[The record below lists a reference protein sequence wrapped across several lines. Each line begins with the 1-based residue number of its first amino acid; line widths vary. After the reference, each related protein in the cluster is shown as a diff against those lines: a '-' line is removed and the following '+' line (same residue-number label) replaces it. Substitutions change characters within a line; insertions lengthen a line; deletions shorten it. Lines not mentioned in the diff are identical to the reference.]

1 MRAALKSNRTNSRA
15 PVCPLRYTP
24 AMPRIAEESIER
36 VAAACDI
43 VEIIGGYF
51 PLKRA
56 GTSWRALCPF
66 HREKSPSFHVSP
78 QKQAYYCFG
87 CGAGGS
93 LFKFVMEYERVD
105 FATAVRR
112 LAQKA
117 GVTIVEEQSAPGD
130 DHRRELRGRLLELHK
145 VAADWFHANL
155 RRSPAGAAAR
165 DYLKSRKINSEI
177 AKNWHLGYAP
187 DSRDAL
193 LKQARTAGFKDHEL
207 RASGLF
213 HGGEDKP
220 LADRFRQRL
229 MFPIRN
235 DYGEVIAFSGRVL
248 PPSEDPAKY
257 VNSPETPLFSK
268 GRALYGLD
276 KARRPL
282 ADAGL
287 AIVCEGQL
295 DLIRV
300 FESGLQNV
308 VAPQGTAFTP
318 AQARLLKRYAETVV
332 LCFDSD
338 RAGRTA
344 VERSLPILLAAG
356 FGVRVAPLPA
366 GEDPDS
372 LIRKNGAESFRNL
385 VDHAPDYFDFA
396 LDEAAS
402 AGKLDNASSKA
413 ALIRKL
419 AGFASNLPDAVARE
433 SLAARL
439 GPRLALSP
447 KAFLDAIP
455 DKPAANEP
463 EEISEDEPP
472 ATAEPDQTIRLLIHA
487 SLVSSETRQW
497 LAAQDTSILAG
508 RPGLPLLQKCLGA
521 SFDPAEPAATQ
532 AFLAAQSP
540 EAQSILAALL
550 MERAPTEP
558 VAIAR
563 DTLRSLSRRQLEA
576 RRNALTARLRQ
587 AGLPPAEVARLQA
600 EVVDIM
606 QEISQVSGSH

>member
-1 MRAALKSNRTNSRA
+1 
-15 PVCPLRYTP
+15 
-24 AMPRIAEESIER
+24 MPRIAEESIER
-36 VAAACDI
+36 VAAASDI
-43 VEIIGGYF
+43 VEVIGGYF

-93 LFKFVMEYERVD
+93 VFKFVMEYERVD
-105 FATAVRR
+105 FVTAVRR

-117 GVTIVEEQSAPGD
+117 GVTLIEEASAPGD
-130 DHRRELRGRLLELHK
+130 DKRRELRGRLLELHK
-145 VAADWFHANL
+145 LAADWFHANL
-155 RRSPAGAAAR
+155 LRSPAGAAAR
-165 DYLKSRKINSEI
+165 DYLKSRDISSDI

-187 DSRDAL
+187 DSRGAL
-193 LKQARTAGFKDHEL
+193 LQHARAAGFKDHEL

-257 VNSPETPLFSK
+257 VNSPETPLFTK

-318 AQARLLKRYAETVV
+318 AQARLLKRYAETAV

-356 FGVRVAPLPA
+356 FGVRVAPLPV

-372 LIRKNGAESFRNL
+372 LIRKKGADAFRAL
-385 VDHAPDYFDFA
+385 IDAAPDYFDFA

-402 AGKLDNASSKA
+402 TGKLDNASSKA

-419 AGFASNLPDAVARE
+419 AGFAASLPDAVARE

-439 GPRLALSP
+439 GPRLTLSP
-447 KAFLDAIP
+447 QAFLEAIP
-455 DKPAANEP
+455 DKPATAAEA
-463 EEISEDEPP
+463 EEITEDEPAP
-472 ATAEPDQTIRLLIHA
+472 DEAPDQTMRLLLHA
-487 SLVSSETRQW
+487 VLVSAEARQW
-497 LAAQDTSILAG
+497 LATQDTGVLAG
-508 RPGLPLLQKCLGA
+508 RPGLALLQKCLGA
-521 SFDPAEPAATQ
+521 NFDPSDPSATQ

-550 MERAPTEP
+550 MGRPPTDP
-558 VAIAR
+558 AAIVR
-563 DTLRSLSRRQLEA
+563 DTLRSLRRRQLES
-576 RRNALTARLRQ
+576 RRAALTARLRQ
-587 AGLPPAEVARLQA
+587 TGLAPAEVGRLQA
-600 EVVDIM
+600 EVVDIT
-606 QEISQVSGSH
+606 QEIRQISGSH

>member
-1 MRAALKSNRTNSRA
+1 
-15 PVCPLRYTP
+15 
-24 AMPRIAEESIER
+24 MPRIAEESIER
-36 VAAACDI
+36 VAAASDI

-56 GTSWRALCPF
+56 GSSWRALCPF

-93 LFKFVMEYERVD
+93 VFKFVMEYERID
-105 FATAVRR
+105 FATAIRR

-117 GVTIVEEQSAPGD
+117 GLTILEDESAPGD
-130 DHRRELRGRLLELHK
+130 DQRRELRQRLLALHK
-145 VAADWFHANL
+145 VAADWFQANL
-155 RRSPAGAAAR
+155 LRSPGGATAR
-165 DYLKSRKINSEI
+165 DYLKSREI
-177 AKNWHLGYAP
+177 SSDMAKNWQIGYAP
-187 DSRDAL
+187 EGRNAL
-193 LKQARTAGFKDHEL
+193 LQHARAAGFKDQEL

-229 MFPIRN
+229 IFPIRN

-268 GRALYGLD
+268 GRALFGLD

-300 FESGLQNV
+300 FESGLENV

-318 AQARLLKRYAETVV
+318 AQARLLKRYTDTAV

-372 LIRKNGAESFRNL
+372 LIRKNGSDAFRALIES
-385 VDHAPDYFDFA
+385 APDYFEFA
-396 LDEAAS
+396 LDEAS
-402 AGKLDNASSKA
+402 SGGKLDNPTSKA

-419 AGFASNLPDAVARE
+419 AGFAAHLPDAVARE
-433 SLAARL
+433 SLASRL
-439 GPRLALSP
+439 GPQLAVSTQ
-447 KAFLDAIP
+447 AFLAAV
-455 DKPAANEP
+455 PAKATPTNEEDSAA
-463 EEISEDEPP
+463 EEGDSRREV
-472 ATAEPDQTIRLLIHA
+472 EPDHTIRLLLHVA
-487 SLVSSETRQW
+487 LGSLETRQW
-497 LAAQDTSILAG
+497 LAAQDTRILSD
-508 RPGLPLLQKCLGA
+508 RPGAGLLAQCLSA
-521 SFDPAEPAATQ
+521 
-532 AFLAAQSP
+532 
-540 EAQSILAALL
+540 
-550 MERAPTEP
+550 
-558 VAIAR
+558 
-563 DTLRSLSRRQLEA
+563 TLRSGRHRRGPSLLGHPADRSPVGTRRTAHGPTGHGSRDHRPRYPPQLA
-576 RRNALTARLRQ
+576 ATAT
-587 AGLPPAEVARLQA
+587 
-600 EVVDIM
+600 
-606 QEISQVSGSH
+606 

>member
-1 MRAALKSNRTNSRA
+1 
-15 PVCPLRYTP
+15 
-24 AMPRIAEESIER
+24 MPRIAEESIER
-36 VAAACDI
+36 VAAANDI
-43 VEIIGGYF
+43 VEVIGSYF

-56 GTSWRALCPF
+56 GSSWRALCPF

-105 FATAVRR
+105 FVTAVRR

-117 GVTIVEEQSAPGD
+117 GVTIVEEASSPGED
-130 DHRRELRGRLLELHK
+130 KRRELRGRLLELHK
-145 VAADWFHANL
+145 LAADWFHANL

-165 DYLKSRKINSEI
+165 DYLKSRAINSDI

-193 LKQARTAGFKDHEL
+193 LQHARAAKFKDHEL

-282 ADAGL
+282 ADAGV

-300 FESGLQNV
+300 SESGQQNV

-318 AQARLLKRYAETVV
+318 AQARLLKRYADTVV

-356 FGVRVAPLPA
+356 FGVRIAPLPA

-372 LIRKNGAESFRNL
+372 LIRKNGADAFRGL
-385 VDHAPDYFDFA
+385 VDSAPDYFEFA
-396 LDEAAS
+396 LDEAAT
-402 AGKLDNASSKA
+402 AGKLENASSKA

-419 AGFASNLPDAVARE
+419 AGFASSLPDAVARE

-439 GPRLALSP
+439 GPRLTLSP
-447 KAFLDAIP
+447 QAFLEAIP
-455 DKPAANEP
+455 DQPATAAEP
-463 EEISEDEPP
+463 EEVAEDEIAP
-472 ATAEPDQTIRLLIHA
+472 AEEPDQTIRLLLHA
-487 SLVSSETRQW
+487 ALVNAETRQW
-497 LAAQDTSILAG
+497 LAGQDATVLAG
-508 RPGLPLLQKCLGA
+508 RPGLSLLQKCLGA
-521 SFDPAEPAATQ
+521 TFDPSDPAATQ
-532 AFLAAQSP
+532 AFLAAQPP
-540 EAQSILAALL
+540 EAQSVLAALL
-550 MERAPTEP
+550 MGRPPADPG
-558 VAIAR
+558 AIAR
-563 DTLRSLSRRQLEA
+563 DTLRSLRRQQLET
-576 RRNALTARLRQ
+576 RRAALNARLRQ
-587 AGLPPAEVARLQA
+587 TGLPPAEVGRLQA

-606 QEISQVSGSH
+606 QEIGQISGSH

>member
-1 MRAALKSNRTNSRA
+1 
-15 PVCPLRYTP
+15 
-24 AMPRIAEESIER
+24 MPRIAEESIER
-36 VAAACDI
+36 VAAANDI
-43 VEIIGGYF
+43 VEVIGSYF

-117 GVTIVEEQSAPGD
+117 GITIIEEASAPGD
-130 DHRRELRGRLLELHK
+130 DKRRELRGRLLELHK
-145 VAADWFHANL
+145 LAADWFHTNL
-155 RRSPAGAAAR
+155 LRSPAGAAAR
-165 DYLKSRKINSEI
+165 DYLKSRAINSDI

-193 LKQARTAGFKDHEL
+193 LKHARAAGFKDHEL

-318 AQARLLKRYAETVV
+318 AQARLLKRYADTAV

-372 LIRKNGAESFRNL
+372 LIRKNGADAFRALIEN
-385 VDHAPDYFDFA
+385 APDYFEFA

-419 AGFASNLPDAVARE
+419 AGFASSLPDAVARE

-447 KAFLDAIP
+447 QAFLDAIP
-455 DKPAANEP
+455 DKPATAAEP
-463 EEISEDEPP
+463 EDLADDEPAP
-472 ATAEPDQTIRLLIHA
+472 AEEPDQTIRLLLHA
-487 SLVSSETRQW
+487 ALVSAETRQW
-497 LAAQDTSILAG
+497 LAGQDTAVLAG

-521 SFDPAEPAATQ
+521 TFDPADPAATQ

-540 EAQSILAALL
+540 EAQSTLAALL
-550 MERAPTEP
+550 IGRPPADPG
-558 VAIAR
+558 AIAR
-563 DTLRSLSRRQLEA
+563 DTLRSLRRQQLET
-576 RRNALTARLRQ
+576 RRAALTARLRQ
-587 AGLPPAEVARLQA
+587 TGLPPAEVGRLQA

-606 QEISQVSGSH
+606 EEIRQISGSH

>member
-1 MRAALKSNRTNSRA
+1 
-15 PVCPLRYTP
+15 
-24 AMPRIAEESIER
+24 MPRIAEESIER
-36 VAAACDI
+36 VAAASDI
-43 VEIIGGYF
+43 VEIIGSYF

-56 GTSWRALCPF
+56 GSSWRALCPF

-93 LFKFVMEYERVD
+93 IFKFVMEYERID

-117 GVTIVEEQSAPGD
+117 GVTLVEEQSAPGD

-145 VAADWFHANL
+145 LAADWFHANL
-155 RRSPAGAAAR
+155 LRSPAGAAAR
-165 DYLKSRKINSEI
+165 DYLKSREINSDI
-177 AKNWHLGYAP
+177 AKNWQLGYAP
-187 DSRDAL
+187 DARDAL
-193 LKQARTAGFKDHEL
+193 LKQARAAGFKDHEL

-229 MFPIRN
+229 MFPICN

-257 VNSPETPLFSK
+257 VNSPETPLFTK
-268 GRALYGLD
+268 GRALFGLH

-300 FESGLQNV
+300 FESGLENV

-318 AQARLLKRYAETVV
+318 AQARLLKRYTDTAV

-344 VERSLPILLAAG
+344 IERSLPILLAAG
-356 FGVRVAPLPA
+356 FGVRVAPLPP

-372 LIRKNGAESFRNL
+372 LIRTQGADAFRAI
-385 VDHAPDYFDFA
+385 VEQAPDYFDFA
-396 LDEAAS
+396 LDEALA
-402 AGKLDNASSKA
+402 AGNLDNASAKT
-413 ALIRKL
+413 ALVRKL
-419 AGFASNLPDAVARE
+419 AGFAAHLPDAVARE

-439 GPRLALSP
+439 APRLAISSQ
-447 KAFLDAIP
+447 AFLNAVP
-455 DKPAANEP
+455 KKAASAPEP
-463 EEISEDEPP
+463 EDEETTADDTSEQ
-472 ATAEPDQTIRLLIHA
+472 PDHIIRLLLHA
-487 SLVSSETRQW
+487 TLVCADTRQW
-497 LAAQDTSILAG
+497 LAAQDTALLAG
-508 RPGLPLLQKCLGA
+508 RPGLALLQKCTA
-521 SFDPAEPAATQ
+521 ATFNPADPAATQ
-532 AFLAAQSP
+532 AFLASQSP
-540 EAQSILAALL
+540 ADQSALAALL
-550 MERAPTEP
+550 MGRPPTDP
-558 VAIAR
+558 AAIAR
-563 DTLRSLSRRQLEA
+563 ETLQTLRRQLLES
-576 RRNALTARLRQ
+576 RRDALTARLRQ
-587 AGLPPAEVARLQA
+587 AGLPAADVARLQG

-606 QEISQVSGSH
+606 QEMRHGGGSH

>member
-1 MRAALKSNRTNSRA
+1 
-15 PVCPLRYTP
+15 
-24 AMPRIAEESIER
+24 MPRIAEESIER
-36 VAAACDI
+36 VAAASDI
-43 VEIIGGYF
+43 VEIIGSYF

-56 GTSWRALCPF
+56 GSSWRALCPF

-93 LFKFVMEYERVD
+93 VFKFVMEYERVD
-105 FATAVRR
+105 FVTAVRR
-112 LAQKA
+112 LALKA
-117 GVTIVEEQSAPGD
+117 GVTIIEEKSAPGD
-130 DHRRELRGRLLELHK
+130 DRRRELRARLLDLHK
-145 VAADWFHANL
+145 LAADWFHANL
-155 RRSPAGAAAR
+155 LRSPAGAAAR
-165 DYLKSRKINSEI
+165 DYLKSREI
-177 AKNWHLGYAP
+177 GSDVAKRWRLGYAP

-193 LKQARTAGFKDHEL
+193 LKHARAAGFREPEL

-213 HGGEDKP
+213 HGGDDKP

-229 MFPIRN
+229 MFPICN

-257 VNSPETPLFSK
+257 VNSPETPLFTK

-276 KARRPL
+276 QARRPL
-282 ADAGL
+282 ADAGI

-318 AQARLLKRYAETVV
+318 AQARLLKRYADTAV

-366 GEDPDS
+366 GEDPDT
-372 LIRKNGAESFRNL
+372 LIRTKGADAFRAL
-385 VDHAPDYFDFA
+385 VEKAPDYFDFA
-396 LDEAAS
+396 LDEAA
-402 AGKLDNASSKA
+402 AAQKLDNASSKA
-413 ALIRKL
+413 ALVRKL
-419 AGFASNLPDAVARE
+419 AGFAAHLPDAIARE

-439 GPRLALSP
+439 GPRLAISP
-447 KAFLDAIP
+447 QAFLDAIP
-455 DKPAANEP
+455 KKAAAAP
-463 EEISEDEPP
+463 
-472 ATAEPDQTIRLLIHA
+472 AEPDDIAPEESPAAEQPDTTLGLLIHA
-487 SLVSSETRQW
+487 SLVCAETRQW
-497 LAAQDTSILAG
+497 LVAQDTAILAG
-508 RPGLPLLQKCLGA
+508 RPGLGLLQKCLA
-521 SFDPAEPAATQ
+521 ATFDPADPAATQ
-532 AFLAAQSP
+532 TFLAAQST
-540 EAQSILAALL
+540 EAQSALAALL
-550 MERAPTEP
+550 MGRPP
-558 VAIAR
+558 SDPGAIAR
-563 DTLRSLSRRQLEA
+563 ETLQTLRRQQLET
-576 RRNALTARLRQ
+576 RRAALTARLRQ
-587 AGLPPAEVARLQA
+587 TGLDPAEVGRLQA

-606 QEISQVSGSH
+606 RQMAQFSGSH

>member
-1 MRAALKSNRTNSRA
+1 
-15 PVCPLRYTP
+15 
-24 AMPRIAEESIER
+24 MPRIAEESIER
-36 VAAACDI
+36 VAAANDI
-43 VEIIGGYF
+43 VEVIGSYF

-56 GTSWRALCPF
+56 GSSWRALCPF

-105 FATAVRR
+105 FVTAVRR

-117 GVTIVEEQSAPGD
+117 GVTIVEEASSPGED
-130 DHRRELRGRLLELHK
+130 KRRELRGRLLELHK
-145 VAADWFHANL
+145 LAADWFHANL

-165 DYLKSRKINSEI
+165 DYLKSRAINSDI

-193 LKQARTAGFKDHEL
+193 LQHARAAKFKDHEL

-282 ADAGL
+282 ADAGV

-300 FESGLQNV
+300 SESGQQNV

-318 AQARLLKRYAETVV
+318 AQARLLKRYADTVV

-356 FGVRVAPLPA
+356 FGVRIAPLPA

-372 LIRKNGAESFRNL
+372 LIRKNGADAFRGL
-385 VDHAPDYFDFA
+385 VDSAPDYFEFA
-396 LDEAAS
+396 LDEAAT
-402 AGKLDNASSKA
+402 AGKLENASSKA

-419 AGFASNLPDAVARE
+419 AGFASSLPDAVARE

-439 GPRLALSP
+439 GPRLTLSP
-447 KAFLDAIP
+447 QAFLEAIP
-455 DKPAANEP
+455 DQPATAAEP
-463 EEISEDEPP
+463 EEVVEDEIAP
-472 ATAEPDQTIRLLIHA
+472 AEEPDQTIRLLLHA
-487 SLVSSETRQW
+487 ALVNAETRQW
-497 LAAQDTSILAG
+497 LAGQDTTVLAG
-508 RPGLPLLQKCLGA
+508 RPGLALLQKCLGA
-521 SFDPAEPAATQ
+521 TFDPSDPAATQ
-532 AFLAAQSP
+532 AFLAAQPP
-540 EAQSILAALL
+540 EAQSVLAALL
-550 MERAPTEP
+550 MGRPPADPG
-558 VAIAR
+558 AIAR
-563 DTLRSLSRRQLEA
+563 DTLRSLRRQQLET
-576 RRNALTARLRQ
+576 RRAALNARLRQ
-587 AGLPPAEVARLQA
+587 TGLPPAEVGRLQA

-606 QEISQVSGSH
+606 QEIGQISGSH

>member
-1 MRAALKSNRTNSRA
+1 
-15 PVCPLRYTP
+15 
-24 AMPRIAEESIER
+24 MPRIAEESIER
-36 VAAACDI
+36 VATANDI
-43 VEIIGGYF
+43 VEVIGGYF

-93 LFKFVMEYERVD
+93 VFKFVMEYERVD

-117 GVTIVEEQSAPGD
+117 GITIIEQASAPGD
-130 DHRRELRGRLLELHK
+130 DQRRELRGRLLEVHRL
-145 VAADWFHANL
+145 AADWLHANL
-155 RRSPAGAAAR
+155 LRSPAGAGAR
-165 DYLKSRKINSEI
+165 EYLKSRAINSEI
-177 AKNWHLGYAP
+177 AKNWHLGFAP

-193 LKQARTAGFKDHEL
+193 LKHARAAGFKEAEL

-282 ADAGL
+282 ADTGL

-308 VAPQGTAFTP
+308 VAPQGTAFTA
-318 AQARLLKRYAETVV
+318 AQARLLKRYAETAV

-356 FGVRVAPLPA
+356 FGVRVAPLPP

-372 LIRKNGAESFRNL
+372 LIRQKGADAFRAL
-385 VDHAPDYFDFA
+385 VDSAPDYFEFA
-396 LDEAAS
+396 LDEAAA

-419 AGFASNLPDAVARE
+419 AGFAASLPDAVARE

-447 KAFLDAIP
+447 PAFLAAIP
-455 DKPAANEP
+455 KKAAHPAEPEP
-463 EEISEDEPP
+463 EEPGEP
-472 ATAEPDQTIRLLIHA
+472 AAAEEPDTIIKLLLHA
-487 SLVSSETRQW
+487 TLVCAETRRW
-497 LAAQDTSILAG
+497 LAAQDTAVLAA
-508 RPGLPLLQKCLGA
+508 RPGLALLQKCLA
-521 SFDPAEPAATQ
+521 ATFEPADPAATQ
-532 AFLAAQSP
+532 SFLAAQTP

-550 MERAPTEP
+550 LARPPSNPA
-558 VAIAR
+558 AIAR
-563 DTLRSLSRRQLEA
+563 ETLQNLSRQQCEI
-576 RRNALTARLRQ
+576 RRSALTARLRQ
-587 AGLPPAEVARLQA
+587 TGLAPAEVARLQA

-606 QEISQVSGSH
+606 KEMGQFSRSH

>member
-1 MRAALKSNRTNSRA
+1 
-15 PVCPLRYTP
+15 
-24 AMPRIAEESIER
+24 MPRIAEESIER
-36 VAAACDI
+36 VAAASDI
-43 VEIIGGYF
+43 VEIVGGYF

-93 LFKFVMEYERVD
+93 VFKFVMEYERVD

-117 GVTIVEEQSAPGD
+117 GITIIEEKSAPGD
-130 DHRRELRGRLLELHK
+130 DKRRELRGRLLELHK
-145 VAADWFHANL
+145 LAADWFHANL
-155 RRSPAGAAAR
+155 LRSPAGAAAR
-165 DYLKSRKINSEI
+165 DYLKSRAINSDI
-177 AKNWHLGYAP
+177 AKNWQLGYAP

-193 LKQARTAGFKDHEL
+193 LKHARSAGFNDHEL

-248 PPSEDPAKY
+248 PPNEDPAKY

-308 VAPQGTAFTP
+308 VAPQGTAFTS
-318 AQARLLKRYAETVV
+318 AQARLLKRYADTAV

-372 LIRKNGAESFRNL
+372 LIRSKGADAFRAL
-385 VDHAPDYFDFA
+385 VDSAPDYFDFA
-396 LDEAAS
+396 LDEAAA

-419 AGFASNLPDAVARE
+419 AGFAAFLPDAVARE

-439 GPRLALSP
+439 GPRLTLSP
-447 KAFLDAIP
+447 QAFLDAIP
-455 DKPAANEP
+455 AKPATAAEPDEP
-463 EEISEDEPP
+463 EEEEPRDTG
-472 ATAEPDQTIRLLIHA
+472 APDNVIRLLLHA
-487 SLVSSETRQW
+487 VLVSAEARQW
-497 LAAQDTSILAG
+497 LAAQDWKEMLAD
-508 RPGLPLLQKCLGA
+508 RPGLGLLQKCTEA
-521 SFDPAEPAATQ
+521 TFDPADPAAGQT
-532 AFLAAQSP
+532 FLANLPP
-540 EAQSILAALL
+540 EAQSVLASLL
-550 MERAPTEP
+550 
-558 VAIAR
+558 VARTPADPLAITRETMAN
-563 DTLRSLSRRQLEA
+563 LRKQKLTA
-576 RRNALTARLRQ
+576 RREAINARLRQ
-587 AGLPPAEVARLQA
+587 TGLAPEEVQRLQS

-606 QEISQVSGSH
+606 NALRHAGGSQ

>member
-1 MRAALKSNRTNSRA
+1 
-15 PVCPLRYTP
+15 
-24 AMPRIAEESIER
+24 MPRIAEESIER
-36 VAAACDI
+36 VAAASDI
-43 VEIIGGYF
+43 VEIVGGYF

-93 LFKFVMEYERVD
+93 VFKFVMEYERVD

-117 GVTIVEEQSAPGD
+117 GITIIEEASAPGD
-130 DHRRELRGRLLELHK
+130 DKRRELRGRLLELHK
-145 VAADWFHANL
+145 LAADWFHANL
-155 RRSPAGAAAR
+155 LRAPAGAAAR
-165 DYLKSRKINSEI
+165 DYLKSRAITSDI
-177 AKNWHLGYAP
+177 AKNWQLGYAP
-187 DSRDAL
+187 DNRDAL
-193 LKQARTAGFKDHEL
+193 LKHARAAGFKDHEL
-207 RASGLF
+207 RPSGLF

-257 VNSPETPLFSK
+257 VNSPETPLFTK

-318 AQARLLKRYAETVV
+318 AQARLLKRYADTAV

-372 LIRKNGAESFRNL
+372 LIRKNGAEAFRTL
-385 VDHAPDYFDFA
+385 VEDAPDYFDFS
-396 LDEAAS
+396 LDEAAA

-419 AGFASNLPDAVARE
+419 AGFAANLPDAVARE

-447 KAFLDAIP
+447 QAFLDAIP
-455 DKPAANEP
+455 KNAATTPEP
-463 EEISEDEPP
+463 EPDETDEPP
-472 ATAEPDQTIRLLIHA
+472 PAEEPDTIIKLLLHA
-487 SLVSSETRQW
+487 TLVCAETRRW
-497 LAAQDTSILAG
+497 LAAQDTAVLAG
-508 RPGLPLLQKCLGA
+508 RPGLGLLQKCLA
-521 SFDPAEPAATQ
+521 ATFDPAEPVATQ
-532 AFLAAQSP
+532 AFLAAQSA
-540 EAQSILAALL
+540 EAQSTLAALL
-550 MERAPTEP
+550 LGRPPSDPA
-558 VAIAR
+558 AIAR
-563 DTLRSLSRRQLEA
+563 ETLQNLRRQQLET
-576 RRNALTARLRQ
+576 RRAALTARLRQ
-587 AGLPPAEVARLQA
+587 AGLAPAEVARLQA

-606 QEISQVSGSH
+606 QEMGQFSGSH

>member
-1 MRAALKSNRTNSRA
+1 
-15 PVCPLRYTP
+15 
-24 AMPRIAEESIER
+24 MPRIAEESIER
-36 VAAACDI
+36 VAAANDI
-43 VEIIGGYF
+43 VEVIGSYF

-56 GTSWRALCPF
+56 GSSWRALCPF

-105 FATAVRR
+105 FVTAVRR

-117 GVTIVEEQSAPGD
+117 GVTIVEEASSPGED
-130 DHRRELRGRLLELHK
+130 KRRELRGRLLELHK
-145 VAADWFHANL
+145 LAADWFHANL

-165 DYLKSRKINSEI
+165 DYLKSRAINSDI

-193 LKQARTAGFKDHEL
+193 LKHARAAKFKDHEL

-213 HGGEDKP
+213 RGGEDKP

-282 ADAGL
+282 ADAGV

-300 FESGLQNV
+300 SESGQQNV

-318 AQARLLKRYAETVV
+318 AQARLLKRYADTVV

-356 FGVRVAPLPA
+356 FGVRIAPLPA

-372 LIRKNGAESFRNL
+372 LIRKNGADGFRGL
-385 VDHAPDYFDFA
+385 VDSAPDYFEFA
-396 LDEAAS
+396 LDEAAA
-402 AGKLDNASSKA
+402 AGKFDNASSKA

-419 AGFASNLPDAVARE
+419 AGFASSLPDAVARE

-439 GPRLALSP
+439 GPRLTLSP
-447 KAFLDAIP
+447 QAFLEAIP
-455 DKPAANEP
+455 DQPATAAEP
-463 EEISEDEPP
+463 EEVAEDEIAP
-472 ATAEPDQTIRLLIHA
+472 AEEPDQTIRLLLHA
-487 SLVSSETRQW
+487 ALVNAETRQW
-497 LAAQDTSILAG
+497 LAGQDATVLAG
-508 RPGLPLLQKCLGA
+508 RPGLSLLQKCLGA
-521 SFDPAEPAATQ
+521 TFDPSDPAATQ
-532 AFLAAQSP
+532 AFLAAQPP
-540 EAQSILAALL
+540 EAQSVLAALL
-550 MERAPTEP
+550 MGRPPADPG
-558 VAIAR
+558 AIAR
-563 DTLRSLSRRQLEA
+563 DTLRSLRRQQLET
-576 RRNALTARLRQ
+576 RRAALNARLRQ
-587 AGLPPAEVARLQA
+587 TGLPPAEVGRLQA

-606 QEISQVSGSH
+606 QEIGQVSGSH

>member
-1 MRAALKSNRTNSRA
+1 
-15 PVCPLRYTP
+15 
-24 AMPRIAEESIER
+24 MPRIAEESIER
-36 VAAACDI
+36 VAAASDI
-43 VEIIGGYF
+43 VEVIGGYF

-78 QKQAYYCFG
+78 HKQAYYCFG

-93 LFKFVMEYERVD
+93 VFKFVMEYERVD

-112 LAQKA
+112 LAQRA
-117 GVTIVEEQSAPGD
+117 GLTIVEESSAPGD
-130 DHRRELRGRLLELHK
+130 DRRRELRGRLLELHRL
-145 VAADWFHANL
+145 AADWFHANL
-155 RRSPAGAAAR
+155 LRAPAGASAR
-165 DYLKSRKINSEI
+165 DYLKSRAVNSEV
-177 AKNWHLGYAP
+177 ARNWQLGYAP
-187 DSRDAL
+187 DSREAL
-193 LKQARTAGFKDHEL
+193 LGRAREAGFKDPEL

-213 HGGEDKP
+213 HGGDGRP
-220 LADRFRQRL
+220 LADRFRHRL

-248 PPSEDPAKY
+248 PPSDDPAKY

-308 VAPQGTAFTP
+308 VAPQGTAFTA
-318 AQARLLKRYAETVV
+318 AQARLLKRYVETAV

-356 FGVRVAPLPA
+356 FGVRVAPLPP

-372 LIRKNGAESFRNL
+372 LIRRDGADAFRSL
-385 VDHAPDYFDFA
+385 IDRAPDYFDFA
-396 LDEAAS
+396 LDEAATAGRLDS
-402 AGKLDNASSKA
+402 AQAKA
-413 ALIRKL
+413 ALVRKL
-419 AGFASNLPDAVARE
+419 AGFAAHLPDAVARE
-433 SLAARL
+433 ALAARL

-447 KAFLDAIP
+447 AAFLDAIP
-455 DKPAANEP
+455 DRPAQGTESEEENNDLPAP
-463 EEISEDEPP
+463 EE
-472 ATAEPDQTIRLLIHA
+472 EPDQTVRLLIHA
-487 SLVSSETRQW
+487 ALVSAETRQW
-497 LAAQDTSILAG
+497 LAVQDTSALAG
-508 RPGLPLLQKCLGA
+508 RPGVPLLQQCLA
-521 SFDPAEPAATQ
+521 ANFDPLDPAATQ
-532 AFLAAQSP
+532 AFLAAQP
-540 EAQSILAALL
+540 TGAQSVLASL
-550 MERAPTEP
+550 MLGRPPADPP
-558 VAIAR
+558 AIAR
-563 DTLRSLSRRQLEA
+563 DTLRSLRRRNLESRRTA
-576 RRNALTARLRQ
+576 VTARLRQ
-587 AGLPPAEVARLQA
+587 SGLPAAEVARLQA

-606 QEISQVSGSH
+606 EEMKQLAGSQ

>member
-1 MRAALKSNRTNSRA
+1 
-15 PVCPLRYTP
+15 
-24 AMPRIAEESIER
+24 MPRIAEESIER
-36 VAAACDI
+36 VAAANDI
-43 VEIIGGYF
+43 VEVIGGYF

-93 LFKFVMEYERVD
+93 VFKFVMEYERID

-117 GVTIVEEQSAPGD
+117 GITIIEEASAPGD
-130 DHRRELRGRLLELHK
+130 DKRRELRGRLLELHK

-155 RRSPAGAAAR
+155 LRSPAGGAAR
-165 DYLKSRKINSEI
+165 DYLKSRAINSDV
-177 AKNWHLGYAP
+177 ARNWQLGYAP

-193 LKQARTAGFKDHEL
+193 LKHARAAGFKDHQL

-282 ADAGL
+282 ADTGL

-318 AQARLLKRYAETVV
+318 AQARLLKRYAETAV

-356 FGVRVAPLPA
+356 FGVCVAPLPP

-372 LIRKNGAESFRNL
+372 LIRKNGPDAFRAL
-385 VDHAPDYFDFA
+385 VDAAPDYFDFA

-402 AGKLDNASSKA
+402 DGKLDNASSKA

-419 AGFASNLPDAVARE
+419 AGFAANLPDAVARE

-447 KAFLDAIP
+447 QAFLDAIP
-455 DKPAANEP
+455 AKPAATPEP
-463 EEISEDEPP
+463 EEPTDDEPAP
-472 ATAEPDQTIRLLIHA
+472 AEQPDQTIHLLLHA
-487 SLVSSETRQW
+487 ALVSAETRQW
-497 LAAQDTSILAG
+497 LATQDTAVLSG
-508 RPGLPLLQKCLGA
+508 RPGLILLQKCLGA
-521 SFDPAEPAATQ
+521 TFDPADPAATQ
-532 AFLAAQSP
+532 TFLAAQSP
-540 EAQSILAALL
+540 AAQSVLAALL
-550 MERAPTEP
+550 MGRPPADPA
-558 VAIAR
+558 AIAR
-563 DTLRSLSRRQLEA
+563 DTLRSLRRQQLET
-576 RRNALTARLRQ
+576 RRAALTARLRQ
-587 AGLPPAEVARLQA
+587 TGLAPAEVGRLQA

-606 QEISQVSGSH
+606 QEIRQISGSH

>member
-1 MRAALKSNRTNSRA
+1 
-15 PVCPLRYTP
+15 
-24 AMPRIAEESIER
+24 MPRIAEESIER
-36 VAAACDI
+36 VAAANDI
-43 VEIIGGYF
+43 VEVIGSYF

-56 GTSWRALCPF
+56 GSSWRALCPF

-105 FATAVRR
+105 FVTAVRR

-117 GVTIVEEQSAPGD
+117 GVTIVEEASSPGED
-130 DHRRELRGRLLELHK
+130 KRRELRGRLLELHK
-145 VAADWFHANL
+145 LAADWFHANL

-165 DYLKSRKINSEI
+165 DYLKSRAINSDI

-193 LKQARTAGFKDHEL
+193 LQHARAAKFKDHEL

-282 ADAGL
+282 ADAGV

-300 FESGLQNV
+300 SESGQQNV

-318 AQARLLKRYAETVV
+318 AQARLLKRYADTVV

-356 FGVRVAPLPA
+356 FGVRIAPLPA

-372 LIRKNGAESFRNL
+372 LIRKNGADAFRGL
-385 VDHAPDYFDFA
+385 VDSAPDYFEFA
-396 LDEAAS
+396 LDEAAT
-402 AGKLDNASSKA
+402 AGKLENASSKA

-419 AGFASNLPDAVARE
+419 AGFASSLPDAVARE

-439 GPRLALSP
+439 GPRLTLSP
-447 KAFLDAIP
+447 QAFLEAIP
-455 DKPAANEP
+455 DQPATAAEP
-463 EEISEDEPP
+463 EEVAEDEIAP
-472 ATAEPDQTIRLLIHA
+472 AEEPDQTIRLLLHA
-487 SLVSSETRQW
+487 ALVNAQTRQW
-497 LAAQDTSILAG
+497 LAGQDANVLAG
-508 RPGLPLLQKCLGA
+508 RPGLALLQKCLA
-521 SFDPAEPAATQ
+521 ATFDPSDPAATQ
-532 AFLAAQSP
+532 AFLAAQPP
-540 EAQSILAALL
+540 EAQSVLAALL
-550 MERAPTEP
+550 MGRPPADPG
-558 VAIAR
+558 AIAR
-563 DTLRSLSRRQLEA
+563 DTLRSLRRQQLET
-576 RRNALTARLRQ
+576 RRAALNARLRQ
-587 AGLPPAEVARLQA
+587 TGLPPAEVGRLQA

-606 QEISQVSGSH
+606 QEIGQISGSH

>member
-1 MRAALKSNRTNSRA
+1 
-15 PVCPLRYTP
+15 
-24 AMPRIAEESIER
+24 MPRIAEESIER
-36 VAAACDI
+36 VAAANDI
-43 VEIIGGYF
+43 VEVIGSYF

-56 GTSWRALCPF
+56 GSSWRALCPF

-105 FATAVRR
+105 FVTAVRR

-117 GVTIVEEQSAPGD
+117 GVTIVEEASSPGED
-130 DHRRELRGRLLELHK
+130 KRRELRGRLLELHK
-145 VAADWFHANL
+145 LAADWFHANL

-165 DYLKSRKINSEI
+165 DYLKSRAINSDI

-193 LKQARTAGFKDHEL
+193 LQHARAAKFKDHEL

-282 ADAGL
+282 ADAGV

-300 FESGLQNV
+300 SESGQQNV

-318 AQARLLKRYAETVV
+318 AQARLLKRYADTVV

-356 FGVRVAPLPA
+356 FGVRIAPLPA

-372 LIRKNGAESFRNL
+372 LIRKNGADAFRGL
-385 VDHAPDYFDFA
+385 VDSAPDYFEFA
-396 LDEAAS
+396 LDEAAT
-402 AGKLDNASSKA
+402 AGKLENASSKA

-419 AGFASNLPDAVARE
+419 AGFASSLPDAVARE

-439 GPRLALSP
+439 GPRLTLSP
-447 KAFLDAIP
+447 QAFLEAIP
-455 DKPAANEP
+455 DQPATAAEP
-463 EEISEDEPP
+463 EEVVEDEIAP
-472 ATAEPDQTIRLLIHA
+472 AEEPDQTIRLLLHA
-487 SLVSSETRQW
+487 ALVNAETRQW
-497 LAAQDTSILAG
+497 LAGQDANVLAG
-508 RPGLPLLQKCLGA
+508 RPGLSLLQKCLGA
-521 SFDPAEPAATQ
+521 TFDPSDPAATQ
-532 AFLAAQSP
+532 AFLAAQPP
-540 EAQSILAALL
+540 EAQSVLAALL
-550 MERAPTEP
+550 MGRPPADPG
-558 VAIAR
+558 AIAR
-563 DTLRSLSRRQLEA
+563 DTLRSLRRQQLET
-576 RRNALTARLRQ
+576 RRAALNARLRQ
-587 AGLPPAEVARLQA
+587 TGLPPAEVGRLQA

-606 QEISQVSGSH
+606 QEIGQISGSH

>member
-1 MRAALKSNRTNSRA
+1 
-15 PVCPLRYTP
+15 
-24 AMPRIAEESIER
+24 MPRIAEESIER
-36 VAAACDI
+36 VAAANDI
-43 VEIIGGYF
+43 VEVIGSYF

-56 GTSWRALCPF
+56 GSSWRALCPF

-105 FATAVRR
+105 FVTAVRR

-117 GVTIVEEQSAPGD
+117 GVTIVEEASSPGED
-130 DHRRELRGRLLELHK
+130 KRRELRGRLLELHK
-145 VAADWFHANL
+145 LAADWFHANL

-165 DYLKSRKINSEI
+165 DYLKSRAINSDI

-193 LKQARTAGFKDHEL
+193 LKHARAAKFKDHEL

-268 GRALYGLD
+268 GRALYELD

-282 ADAGL
+282 ADAGV

-300 FESGLQNV
+300 SESGQQNV

-318 AQARLLKRYAETVV
+318 AQARLLKRYADTVV

-356 FGVRVAPLPA
+356 FGVRIAPLPA

-372 LIRKNGAESFRNL
+372 LIRKNGADAFRSL
-385 VDHAPDYFDFA
+385 VDSAPDYFEFA
-396 LDEAAS
+396 LDEAAT
-402 AGKLDNASSKA
+402 AGKLENASSKA

-419 AGFASNLPDAVARE
+419 AGFASSLPDAVARE

-439 GPRLALSP
+439 GPRLTLSP
-447 KAFLDAIP
+447 QAFLEAIP
-455 DKPAANEP
+455 DQ
-463 EEISEDEPP
+463 P
-472 ATAEPDQTIRLLIHA
+472 ATAAEPGEVAEDEIAPAEEPDQTIRLLLHA
-487 SLVSSETRQW
+487 ALVNAETRQW
-497 LAAQDTSILAG
+497 LAGQDATVLAG
-508 RPGLPLLQKCLGA
+508 RPGLSLLQKCLGA
-521 SFDPAEPAATQ
+521 TFDPSDPAATQ
-532 AFLAAQSP
+532 AFLAAQPP
-540 EAQSILAALL
+540 EAQSVLAALL
-550 MERAPTEP
+550 MGRPPADPG
-558 VAIAR
+558 AIAR
-563 DTLRSLSRRQLEA
+563 DTLRSLRRQQLET
-576 RRNALTARLRQ
+576 RRAALNARLRQ
-587 AGLPPAEVARLQA
+587 TGLPPAEVGRLQA

-606 QEISQVSGSH
+606 QEIGQISGSH

>member
-1 MRAALKSNRTNSRA
+1 
-15 PVCPLRYTP
+15 
-24 AMPRIAEESIER
+24 MPRIAEESIER
-36 VAAACDI
+36 VAAANDI
-43 VEIIGGYF
+43 VEVIGSYF

-56 GTSWRALCPF
+56 GSSWRALCPF

-105 FATAVRR
+105 FVTAVRR

-117 GVTIVEEQSAPGD
+117 GVTIVEEASSPGED
-130 DHRRELRGRLLELHK
+130 KRRELRGRLLELHK
-145 VAADWFHANL
+145 LAADWFHANL

-165 DYLKSRKINSEI
+165 DYLKSRAINSDI

-193 LKQARTAGFKDHEL
+193 LQHARAAKFKDHEL

-282 ADAGL
+282 ADAGV

-300 FESGLQNV
+300 SESGQQNV

-318 AQARLLKRYAETVV
+318 AQARLLKRYADTVV

-356 FGVRVAPLPA
+356 FGVRIAPLPA

-372 LIRKNGAESFRNL
+372 LIRKNGADAFRSL
-385 VDHAPDYFDFA
+385 VDSAPDYFEFA
-396 LDEAAS
+396 LDEAAA
-402 AGKLDNASSKA
+402 AGKLENASSKA

-419 AGFASNLPDAVARE
+419 AGFASSLPDAVARE

-439 GPRLALSP
+439 GPRLTLSP
-447 KAFLDAIP
+447 QAFLEAIP
-455 DKPAANEP
+455 DQPATAAEP
-463 EEISEDEPP
+463 EEVVEDEIAP
-472 ATAEPDQTIRLLIHA
+472 AEEPDQTIRLLLHA
-487 SLVSSETRQW
+487 ALVNAETRQW
-497 LAAQDTSILAG
+497 LAGQDATVLAG
-508 RPGLPLLQKCLGA
+508 RPGLALLQKCLGA
-521 SFDPAEPAATQ
+521 TFDPSDPAATQ
-532 AFLAAQSP
+532 AFLAAQPP
-540 EAQSILAALL
+540 EAQSVLAALL
-550 MERAPTEP
+550 MGRPPADPG
-558 VAIAR
+558 AIAR
-563 DTLRSLSRRQLEA
+563 DTLRSLRRQQLET
-576 RRNALTARLRQ
+576 RRAALNARLRQ
-587 AGLPPAEVARLQA
+587 TGLPPAEVGRLQA

-606 QEISQVSGSH
+606 QEIGQISGSH

>member
-1 MRAALKSNRTNSRA
+1 
-15 PVCPLRYTP
+15 
-24 AMPRIAEESIER
+24 MPRIAEESIER
-36 VAAACDI
+36 VAAASDI
-43 VEIIGGYF
+43 VEIIGSYF

-56 GTSWRALCPF
+56 GSSWRALCPF
-66 HREKSPSFHVSP
+66 HREKSPSFNISP

-93 LFKFVMEYERVD
+93 VFKFVMEYERVD

-117 GVTIVEEQSAPGD
+117 GITILEDESAPGD
-130 DHRRELRGRLLELHK
+130 DQRRELRQRLLALHK
-145 VAADWFHANL
+145 AAADWFHANL
-155 RRSPAGAAAR
+155 LRSPAGATAR
-165 DYLKSRKINSEI
+165 EYLKSREIGSDI
-177 AKNWHLGYAP
+177 AKNWQIGHAP

-193 LKQARTAGFKDHEL
+193 LKHARAAGFKDHEL

-268 GRALYGLD
+268 GRALFGLD

-300 FESGLQNV
+300 FESGLENV

-318 AQARLLKRYAETVV
+318 AQARLLKRYTDSAI

-344 VERSLPILLAAG
+344 IERSLPILLAAG
-356 FGVRVAPLPA
+356 FGVRVAPLHA

-372 LIRKNGAESFRNL
+372 LIRRDGSDAFRAL
-385 VDHAPDYFDFA
+385 IERAPDYFEFA
-396 LDEAAS
+396 LDEAS
-402 AGKLDNASSKA
+402 SGGKLDNPSAKA

-419 AGFASNLPDAVARE
+419 AGFAAHLPDAVARE
-433 SLAARL
+433 SLASRL
-439 GPRLALSP
+439 GPRLAVSP
-447 KAFLDAIP
+447 QAFLAAVPAKASSANEEEPETENEGPQPGEEP
-455 DKPAANEP
+455 DK
-463 EEISEDEPP
+463 I
-472 ATAEPDQTIRLLIHA
+472 IRLLLHA
-487 SLVSSETRQW
+487 ALGSLETRQW
-497 LAAQDTSILAG
+497 LGAQNIDLLSG
-508 RPGLPLLQKCLGA
+508 RPGIDLLQKCLA
-521 SFDPAEPAATQ
+521 ATFDPADAAATQ
-532 AFLAAQSP
+532 CFLAAQP
-540 EAQSILAALL
+540 NEAQSVLAALL
-550 MERAPTEP
+550 MGRPATDPG
-558 VAIAR
+558 AIAR
-563 DTLRSLSRRQLEA
+563 DTLRTLQRQQLEV
-576 RRNALTARLRQ
+576 RRASLTARLRQ
-587 AGLPPAEVARLQA
+587 SGLPSGEVATLQA
-600 EVVDIM
+600 QVIDIIRQM
-606 QEISQVSGSH
+606 SQFSGSH